1 MKCGGWQ
8 DSRRVHFALC
18 ISMATV
24 ISDVAHRNIT
34 HIRPKILIQAKV
46 LRRWASF
53 SYVVVNFLFQLI
65 FIFPLFW
72 GMIMYANEFKTK
84 EKQKLTEIKN

>member
-1 MKCGGWQ
+1 MKCGGWE

-53 SYVVVNFLFQLI
+53 SYVQCDVFHTIVIKFQ
-65 FIFPLFW
+65 
-72 GMIMYANEFKTK
+72 ATK
-84 EKQKLTEIKN
+84 SIGQLLR